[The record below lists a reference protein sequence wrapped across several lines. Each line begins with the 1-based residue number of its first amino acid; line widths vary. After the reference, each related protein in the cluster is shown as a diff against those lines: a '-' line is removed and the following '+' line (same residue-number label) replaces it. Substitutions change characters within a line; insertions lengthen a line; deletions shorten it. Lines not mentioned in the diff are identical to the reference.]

1 MSHEEQKVEAM
12 EQVEVQPVEPTD
24 VDSEVTAE
32 QARIAELEAQL
43 EAAQQAS
50 LEERERAVR
59 AVAEM
64 ENLRRRA
71 AQDVEKAHK
80 FALEKFAAELLPV
93 LDNLERAI
101 ELADK
106 ENDTLKPMIEGVEL
120 TLKSMQSGVAKF
132 GLVALDPTNQ
142 PFDPNAHQ
150 AMSMVPSADVAPN
163 TVIAVMQKGY
173 ELNGRVIRPAMVMV
187 SKSADWSRCSH
198 QARRLAGF
206 LLDVAPKNVS
216 GVIWL
221 SGGLYAGFFRAGLE
235 APT

>member
-12 EQVEVQPVEPTD
+12 EQVEAQPVEPTD

-50 LEERERAVR
+50 LEERERAIR

-150 AMSMVPSADVAPN
+150 AMSMVPSADVSPN

-173 ELNGRVIRPAMVMV
+173 ELNGRVIRPARVMV
-187 SKSADWSRCSH
+187 SKSAD
-198 QARRLAGF
+198 
-206 LLDVAPKNVS
+206 
-216 GVIWL
+216 
-221 SGGLYAGFFRAGLE
+221 
-235 APT
+235 

>member
-12 EQVEVQPVEPTD
+12 EQVEAQPIEPTD

-50 LEERERAVR
+50 LEERERAIR

-187 SKSADWSRCSH
+187 SKSA
-198 QARRLAGF
+198 
-206 LLDVAPKNVS
+206 N
-216 GVIWL
+216 
-221 SGGLYAGFFRAGLE
+221 
-235 APT
+235 

>member
-12 EQVEVQPVEPTD
+12 EQVEAQPVEPTD

-106 ENDTLKPMIEGVEL
+106 ESEALKPMIEGVEL
-120 TLKSMQSGVAKF
+120 TLKSMQSSVAKF
-132 GLVALDPTNQ
+132 GLVALDPQNQ

-150 AMSMVPSADVAPN
+150 AMSMIENAELAPN

-173 ELNGRVIRPAMVMV
+173 DLNGRVIRPAMVMV
-187 SKSADWSRCSH
+187 SK
-198 QARRLAGF
+198 
-206 LLDVAPKNVS
+206 AP
-216 GVIWL
+216 
-221 SGGLYAGFFRAGLE
+221 A
-235 APT
+235 

>member
-1 MSHEEQKVEAM
+1 M
-12 EQVEVQPVEPTD
+12 
-24 VDSEVTAE
+24 TAE

-50 LEERERAVR
+50 LEERERAIR

-106 ENDTLKPMIEGVEL
+106 ESEALKPMIEGVEL
-120 TLKSMQSGVAKF
+120 TLKSMQSSVAKF
-132 GLVALDPTNQ
+132 GLVALDPQNQ

-150 AMSMVPSADVAPN
+150 AMSMIENAELAPN

-187 SKSADWSRCSH
+187 SK
-198 QARRLAGF
+198 
-206 LLDVAPKNVS
+206 AP
-216 GVIWL
+216 
-221 SGGLYAGFFRAGLE
+221 A
-235 APT
+235 

>member
-1 MSHEEQKVEAM
+1 MNHEEQKVEAM
-12 EQVEVQPVEPTD
+12 EQVEAQPVEPTD

-32 QARIAELEAQL
+32 QARIAELEEQL
-43 EAAQQAS
+43 ETAIQKAA
-50 LEERERAVR
+50 EERERALR
-59 AVAEM
+59 TAAEM
-64 ENLRRRA
+64 ENLRRRTEL
-71 AQDVEKAHK
+71 DVEKAHK

-106 ENDTLKPMIEGVEL
+106 DNDALKPMVEGVEL

-187 SKSADWSRCSH
+187 SKAAD
-198 QARRLAGF
+198 
-206 LLDVAPKNVS
+206 
-216 GVIWL
+216 
-221 SGGLYAGFFRAGLE
+221 
-235 APT
+235 

>member
-1 MSHEEQKVEAM
+1 MNHEEQKVEAM

-43 EAAQQAS
+43 ETAIQKAA
-50 LEERERAVR
+50 EERERALR
-59 AVAEM
+59 TAAEM
-64 ENLRRRA
+64 ENLRRRTEL
-71 AQDVEKAHK
+71 DVEKAHK
-80 FALEKFAAELLPV
+80 FALEKFANELLPV

-106 ENDTLKPMIEGVEL
+106 ENEALKPMIEGVEL

-132 GLVALDPTNQ
+132 GLVALDPINQ

-173 ELNGRVIRPAMVMV
+173 DLNGRVIRPAMVMV
-187 SKSADWSRCSH
+187 AKAVD
-198 QARRLAGF
+198 
-206 LLDVAPKNVS
+206 
-216 GVIWL
+216 
-221 SGGLYAGFFRAGLE
+221 
-235 APT
+235 

>member
-1 MSHEEQKVEAM
+1 MNHEEQKVEAM
-12 EQVEVQPVEPTD
+12 EQVEAQPVEPTD

-43 EAAQQAS
+43 ETAIQKAA
-50 LEERERAVR
+50 EERERALR
-59 AVAEM
+59 TAAEM
-64 ENLRRRA
+64 ENLRRRTEL
-71 AQDVEKAHK
+71 DVEKAHK
-80 FALEKFAAELLPV
+80 FALEKFANELLPV

-106 ENDTLKPMIEGVEL
+106 ENEALKPMIEGVEL

-132 GLVALDPTNQ
+132 GLVALDPINQ

-173 ELNGRVIRPAMVMV
+173 DLNGRVIRPAMVMV
-187 SKSADWSRCSH
+187 
-198 QARRLAGF
+198 
-206 LLDVAPKNVS
+206 
-216 GVIWL
+216 
-221 SGGLYAGFFRAGLE
+221 
-235 APT
+235 

>member
-1 MSHEEQKVEAM
+1 MNHEEQKVEAM

-32 QARIAELEAQL
+32 QVRIAELEAQL
-43 EAAQQAS
+43 EAALLACQ
-50 LEERERAVR
+50 EERERAVR

-80 FALEKFAAELLPV
+80 FALEKFAGELLPV

-106 ENDTLKPMIEGVEL
+106 ESEALKPMIEGVEL

-187 SKSADWSRCSH
+187 SK
-198 QARRLAGF
+198 
-206 LLDVAPKNVS
+206 AP
-216 GVIWL
+216 
-221 SGGLYAGFFRAGLE
+221 A
-235 APT
+235 

>member
-12 EQVEVQPVEPTD
+12 EQVEAQPVEPTD

-50 LEERERAVR
+50 LEERERAIR

-120 TLKSMQSGVAKF
+120 TLKSMQSGVGKF

-187 SKSADWSRCSH
+187 SKSA
-198 QARRLAGF
+198 
-206 LLDVAPKNVS
+206 N
-216 GVIWL
+216 
-221 SGGLYAGFFRAGLE
+221 
-235 APT
+235 

>member
-1 MSHEEQKVEAM
+1 MNHEEQKVETM
-12 EQVEVQPVEPTD
+12 EQVEAQPVEPTD

-32 QARIAELEAQL
+32 QARIAELEEQL
-43 EAAQQAS
+43 ETAIQKAA
-50 LEERERAVR
+50 EERERALR
-59 AVAEM
+59 TAAEM
-64 ENLRRRA
+64 ENLRRRTEL
-71 AQDVEKAHK
+71 DVEKAHK

-106 ENDTLKPMIEGVEL
+106 ENDALKPMVEGVEL

-187 SKSADWSRCSH
+187 SKAAD
-198 QARRLAGF
+198 
-206 LLDVAPKNVS
+206 
-216 GVIWL
+216 
-221 SGGLYAGFFRAGLE
+221 
-235 APT
+235 

>member
-1 MSHEEQKVEAM
+1 MNHEEQKVEAM
-12 EQVEVQPVEPTD
+12 EQVEAQPVEPTD

-43 EAAQQAS
+43 ETAIQKAA
-50 LEERERAVR
+50 EERERALR
-59 AVAEM
+59 TAAEM
-64 ENLRRRA
+64 ENLRRRTEL
-71 AQDVEKAHK
+71 DVEKAHK
-80 FALEKFAAELLPV
+80 FALEKFANELLPV

-106 ENDTLKPMIEGVEL
+106 ENDALKPMIEGVEL

-132 GLVALDPTNQ
+132 GLVALDPINQ

-173 ELNGRVIRPAMVMV
+173 DLNGRVIRPAMVMIA
-187 SKSADWSRCSH
+187 KAAD
-198 QARRLAGF
+198 
-206 LLDVAPKNVS
+206 
-216 GVIWL
+216 
-221 SGGLYAGFFRAGLE
+221 
-235 APT
+235 

>member
-1 MSHEEQKVEAM
+1 MNHEEQKVEAM

-43 EAAQQAS
+43 ETAIQKAA
-50 LEERERAVR
+50 EERERALR
-59 AVAEM
+59 TAAEM
-64 ENLRRRA
+64 ENLRRRTEL
-71 AQDVEKAHK
+71 DVEKAHK
-80 FALEKFAAELLPV
+80 FALEKFAGELLPV

-106 ENDTLKPMIEGVEL
+106 ENDALKPMIEGVEL

-132 GLVALDPTNQ
+132 GLVALDPLNQ

-173 ELNGRVIRPAMVMV
+173 DLNGRVIRPAMVMIAKAV
-187 SKSADWSRCSH
+187 D
-198 QARRLAGF
+198 
-206 LLDVAPKNVS
+206 
-216 GVIWL
+216 
-221 SGGLYAGFFRAGLE
+221 
-235 APT
+235 

>member
-1 MSHEEQKVEAM
+1 MNHEEQKVEAM
-12 EQVEVQPVEPTD
+12 EQVEAQPVEPTD

-43 EAAQQAS
+43 ETAIQKVA
-50 LEERERAVR
+50 EERERALR
-59 AVAEM
+59 TAAEM
-64 ENLRRRA
+64 ENLRRRTEL
-71 AQDVEKAHK
+71 DVEKAHK
-80 FALEKFAAELLPV
+80 FALEKFANELLPV

-106 ENDTLKPMIEGVEL
+106 ENEALKPMIEGVEL

-132 GLVALDPTNQ
+132 GLVALDPINQ

-173 ELNGRVIRPAMVMV
+173 DLNGRVIRPAMVMIAKAV
-187 SKSADWSRCSH
+187 D
-198 QARRLAGF
+198 
-206 LLDVAPKNVS
+206 
-216 GVIWL
+216 
-221 SGGLYAGFFRAGLE
+221 
-235 APT
+235 

>member
-106 ENDTLKPMIEGVEL
+106 ESEALKPMIEGVEL
-120 TLKSMQSGVAKF
+120 TLKSMQSSVAKF
-132 GLVALDPTNQ
+132 GLVALDPQNQ

-150 AMSMVPSADVAPN
+150 AMSMIENAELAPN

-173 ELNGRVIRPAMVMV
+173 ELNGRVIRPAMVMI
-187 SKSADWSRCSH
+187 SK
-198 QARRLAGF
+198 
-206 LLDVAPKNVS
+206 AP
-216 GVIWL
+216 
-221 SGGLYAGFFRAGLE
+221 A
-235 APT
+235 

>member
-1 MSHEEQKVEAM
+1 MNHEEQKVEAM
-12 EQVEVQPVEPTD
+12 EQVEAQPVEPTD

-43 EAAQQAS
+43 ETAIQKAA
-50 LEERERAVR
+50 EERERALR
-59 AVAEM
+59 TAAEM
-64 ENLRRRA
+64 ENLRRRTEL
-71 AQDVEKAHK
+71 DVEKAHK
-80 FALEKFAAELLPV
+80 FALEKFANELLPV

-106 ENDTLKPMIEGVEL
+106 ENEALKPMIEGVEL

-132 GLVALDPTNQ
+132 GLVALDPINQ

-173 ELNGRVIRPAMVMV
+173 DLNGRVIRPAMVM
-187 SKSADWSRCSH
+187 
-198 QARRLAGF
+198 LAKAV
-206 LLDVAPKNVS
+206 D
-216 GVIWL
+216 
-221 SGGLYAGFFRAGLE
+221 
-235 APT
+235 

>member
-12 EQVEVQPVEPTD
+12 EQVEAQPVEPTD

-32 QARIAELEAQL
+32 QARIAELEVQL

-50 LEERERAVR
+50 LEERERAIR

-187 SKSADWSRCSH
+187 SKSAD
-198 QARRLAGF
+198 
-206 LLDVAPKNVS
+206 
-216 GVIWL
+216 
-221 SGGLYAGFFRAGLE
+221 
-235 APT
+235 

>member
-120 TLKSMQSGVAKF
+120 TLKSMQSGVGKF

-187 SKSADWSRCSH
+187 SKSAD
-198 QARRLAGF
+198 
-206 LLDVAPKNVS
+206 
-216 GVIWL
+216 
-221 SGGLYAGFFRAGLE
+221 
-235 APT
+235 

>member
-1 MSHEEQKVEAM
+1 MNHEEQKVEAM

-43 EAAQQAS
+43 ETAIQKAA
-50 LEERERAVR
+50 EERERALR
-59 AVAEM
+59 TAAEM
-64 ENLRRRA
+64 ENLRRRTEL
-71 AQDVEKAHK
+71 DVEKAHK

-106 ENDTLKPMIEGVEL
+106 ENDALKPMIEGVEL

-132 GLVALDPTNQ
+132 GLVALDPINQ

-173 ELNGRVIRPAMVMV
+173 DLNGRVIRPAMVMIAKAV
-187 SKSADWSRCSH
+187 D
-198 QARRLAGF
+198 
-206 LLDVAPKNVS
+206 
-216 GVIWL
+216 
-221 SGGLYAGFFRAGLE
+221 
-235 APT
+235 

>member
-12 EQVEVQPVEPTD
+12 EQVEAQPVEPTD

-43 EAAQQAS
+43 EVAQQAS
-50 LEERERAVR
+50 LEERERAIR

-187 SKSADWSRCSH
+187 SKSAD
-198 QARRLAGF
+198 
-206 LLDVAPKNVS
+206 
-216 GVIWL
+216 
-221 SGGLYAGFFRAGLE
+221 
-235 APT
+235 

>member
-12 EQVEVQPVEPTD
+12 EQVEAQPVEPTD

-80 FALEKFAAELLPV
+80 FALEKFAGELLPV

-187 SKSADWSRCSH
+187 SKSAD
-198 QARRLAGF
+198 
-206 LLDVAPKNVS
+206 
-216 GVIWL
+216 
-221 SGGLYAGFFRAGLE
+221 
-235 APT
+235 

>member
-12 EQVEVQPVEPTD
+12 EQVEAQPVEPTD

-50 LEERERAVR
+50 LEERERAIR

-106 ENDTLKPMIEGVEL
+106 ENDTLKPMIEG
-120 TLKSMQSGVAKF
+120 SS
-132 GLVALDPTNQ
+132 
-142 PFDPNAHQ
+142 
-150 AMSMVPSADVAPN
+150 
-163 TVIAVMQKGY
+163 
-173 ELNGRVIRPAMVMV
+173 
-187 SKSADWSRCSH
+187 
-198 QARRLAGF
+198 
-206 LLDVAPKNVS
+206 
-216 GVIWL
+216 
-221 SGGLYAGFFRAGLE
+221 
-235 APT
+235 